1 VRRFAQEAKMEQVKA
16 REVVLQDAIED
27 QKYKDKAYEAL
38 VRAGETLSP
47 SPTSM
52 EIGPRKVTKPIKAPI
67 LLCVSLSHPTLLR
80 ADIIT
85 DMKIAGSSD
94 HRELEKLH

>member
-1 VRRFAQEAKMEQVKA
+1 MEQVKA
-16 REVVLQDAIED
+16 EEIILKDSAED

-38 VRAGETLSP
+38 VRVEETSSP

-67 LLCVSLSHPTLLR
+67 FLYVSLSHPNL
-80 ADIIT
+80 
-85 DMKIAGSSD
+85 IA
-94 HRELEKLH
+94 R